1 MQCAILACFGILTWL
16 SGTVARIYLNND
28 LFSKTID
35 SADSAILQV
44 DDSGID
50 LKRLCAAIATFEEA
64 SKRERTNPAI
74 FSDLLQIST
83 SFLSNYVCMISI
95 CILSLEQRH
104 AFTRDVNFTIGQK
117 SEHFRPRG
125 SADTNQDH
133 QSGPERGCQGSPS
146 AVFPSSS
153 LKHPEAILKHRWL

>member
-1 MQCAILACFGILTWL
+1 M
-16 SGTVARIYLNND
+16 
-28 LFSKTID
+28 FSKTID

-95 CILSLEQRH
+95 CIFCILRLEQRH
-104 AFTRDVNFTIGQK
+104 AFTRDVNFTTGQK
-117 SEHFRPRG
+117 SELF
-125 SADTNQDH
+125 DQ
-133 QSGPERGCQGSPS
+133 
-146 AVFPSSS
+146 
-153 LKHPEAILKHRWL
+153 EALQTPALNEDVKAAQVRSFLLVALSILKQS